1 MSRRTILLLAGLY
14 FVAAVAFSVFHV
26 ATNPFLSDLNSGA
39 IGKSVGGALLLFGG
53 SGLLP
58 VLGWS
63 LYRFRPLYAM
73 WPMLSWAFLGIV
85 LAYFFEIGV
94 RLERDVQIS
103 ILARNLT
110 LSDAKL
116 SCLDSQHA
124 SKFRSEIG
132 ITDHEVSIYCAC
144 VSEATAASVTADELT
159 YIATNGKAPQPLEER
174 AAQLGQT
181 CRHLIMGKREFR

>member
-1 MSRRTILLLAGLY
+1 MSRKTVFLLAGLY
-14 FVAAVAFSVFHV
+14 FLAALAFGVFHV
-26 ATNPFLSDLNSGA
+26 VTNPFLSEVNSTA
-39 IGKSVGGALLLFGG
+39 IGKAVGGALLLYGG
-53 SGLLP
+53 AGLLP
-58 VLGWS
+58 VLGWA

-103 ILARNLT
+103 MLARNLT
-110 LSDAKL
+110 QSDAKL

-124 SKFRSEIG
+124 SKFRLEIG
-132 ITDHEVSIYCAC
+132 ITDHEVSVYCGC

-159 YIATNGKAPQPLEER
+159 YIATNGKAPQPVQER
-174 AAQLGQT
+174 AVQLGQS
-181 CRHLIMGKREFR
+181 CRRLIMGEKRLR